1 MFVSDKNTVVAS
13 GVADPFLNQEQRY
26 HCPIFA
32 LFKFKKPKIKTF
44 TRTIWLYEQGNYD
57 ELRQKVIETDWTTCF
72 DEDISIHTNNFIDTL
87 RNTMKQCITN
97 KKVTIRPQEP
107 PWLTKEVKTKIRNR
121 KRAYH
126 KAKRTQLIRHWD
138 KFKRIRNETIT
149 LIRKSKQQHKD
160 ILSEKNK

>member
-1 MFVSDKNTVVAS
+1 
-13 GVADPFLNQEQRY
+13 
-26 HCPIFA
+26 
-32 LFKFKKPKIKTF
+32 
-44 TRTIWLYEQGNYD
+44 
-57 ELRQKVIETDWTTCF
+57 
-72 DEDISIHTNNFIDTL
+72 
-87 RNTMKQCITN
+87 MKQCITN

-160 ILSEKNK
+160 NLSEKINSSTTQSKTGGIY